1 MENKVY
7 FAYIN
12 DDDEEGVYVA
22 AKNIKEAKKLALY
35 SAIADFL
42 ESYIDL
48 NIYWVKGVKTNYE
61 GELNVKQLNELGL
74 QWWECPNCTGMSF
87 EILDDY
93 NFKCKNCGYI
103 GEIPRDF

>member
-12 DDDEEGVYVA
+12 DGDGGSYIA

-74 QWWECPNCTGMSF
+74 QWWECPNCNEMSF
-87 EILDDY
+87 EIIDDY
-93 NFKCKNCGYI
+93 TFKCKNCGYI